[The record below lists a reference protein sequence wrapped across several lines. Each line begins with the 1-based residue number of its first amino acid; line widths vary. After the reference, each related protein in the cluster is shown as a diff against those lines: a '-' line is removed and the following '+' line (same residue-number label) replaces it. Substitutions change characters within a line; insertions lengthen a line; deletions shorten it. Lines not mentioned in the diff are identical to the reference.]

1 MKKLIGVASM
11 AVVLGSAT
19 AFADPDPTRVP
30 LANAVEK
37 NTENSAKNP
46 QARGLQNAREHL
58 LENARRQQE
67 KRANHP
73 PGQQKKAAGGVAGT
87 RETVAGAERTQRVER
102 VERVERVDRPDRPDR
117 PNRPDRP
124 DRPDRPHR

>member
-1 MKKLIGVASM
+1 M

-73 PGQQKKAAGGVAGT
+73 PGQQKKAAGGAAGT
-87 RETVAGAERTQRVER
+87 GEIGAGGRAPRSARRAPRESAR
-102 VERVERVDRPDRPDR
+102 
-117 PNRPDRP
+117 
-124 DRPDRPHR
+124 

>member
-30 LANAVEK
+30 LANAIEK

-73 PGQQKKAAGGVAGT
+73 PGQQKKAAGGAAGT
-87 RETVAGAERTQRVER
+87 RETVASAERTQRGHGCAFEFVLR
-102 VERVERVDRPDRPDR
+102 RPRWAGRRTCAGTSP
-117 PNRPDRP
+117 
-124 DRPDRPHR
+124 

>member
-1 MKKLIGVASM
+1 M

-73 PGQQKKAAGGVAGT
+73 PGQQKKAAGGAAGTGENVAGG
-87 RETVAGAERTQRVER
+87 RGAQSARRGRRGGQG
-102 VERVERVDRPDRPDR
+102 
-117 PNRPDRP
+117 
-124 DRPDRPHR
+124 

>member
-1 MKKLIGVASM
+1 M

-73 PGQQKKAAGGVAGT
+73 PGQQKKAAGGATGTGEIVAGGPDN
-87 RETVAGAERTQRVER
+87 RRAGPVGPGGGAEPAEPS
-102 VERVERVDRPDRPDR
+102 RP
-117 PNRPDRP
+117 
-124 DRPDRPHR
+124 

>member
-1 MKKLIGVASM
+1 M

-73 PGQQKKAAGGVAGT
+73 PGQQKKAAGGATGT
-87 RETVAGAERTQRVER
+87 GEIVAGARARTPAQAVVR
-102 VERVERVDRPDRPDR
+102 DGAGARPPPAAR
-117 PNRPDRP
+117 
-124 DRPDRPHR
+124 

>member
-1 MKKLIGVASM
+1 M

-30 LANAVEK
+30 LANAIEK

-73 PGQQKKAAGGVAGT
+73 PGQQKKAAGGAAGS
-87 RETVAGAERTQRVER
+87 REIVAGAERTQRAER
-102 VERVERVDRPDRPDR
+102 RSEERRVGTEW
-117 PNRPDRP
+117 
-124 DRPDRPHR
+124 